1 MRRFISAVVAVGA
14 LNIVINPTGA
24 VASAHS
30 GGHLSAYGHFGTAS
44 TGLAIRD
51 AMWSKT
57 VARPSGDGASTTTHI
72 ITRIPFFLPMLPKDA
87 NRNSVRYS
95 LGERLGVPLIQ
106 TASKL
111 QVSSAT
117 SK

>member
-14 LNIVINPTGA
+14 LNIVINPTEA

-30 GGHLSAYGHFGTAS
+30 GGHLTATLVPAS

-57 VARPSGDGASTTTHI
+57 VARPSGGGASTTAHI
-72 ITRIPFFLPMLPKDA
+72 ITRIPFFSP
-87 NRNSVRYS
+87 NVTEGR
-95 LGERLGVPLIQ
+95 E
-106 TASKL
+106 
-111 QVSSAT
+111 
-117 SK
+117 